1 MKKLMIA
8 SAIAMAMTAGSA
20 MAAVKAG
27 SQGQVQFVGTIAAK
41 TCDVVVSGGG
51 AVNNQ
56 IQFGVLEAGNG
67 KTKQKEFTVKFK
79 EPTCISA
86 GDTAKFTWLSPTL
99 DGKGFKNQSGTATEA
114 YVSLN
119 AKNGGTNVPDR
130 NDAITDVNNAVQFTA
145 TQPEAGFVYQATLHA
160 GTVPGSFETA
170 ASYTVVYE

>member
-56 IQFGVLEAGNG
+56 IQFGVLEAGAS
-67 KTKQKEFTVKFK
+67 KTRLKEFAIKFK
-79 EPTCISA
+79 EPTCVSA
-86 GDTAKFTWLSPTL
+86 GDTAKFTWLSPAL
-99 DGKGFKNQSGTATEA
+99 NGQGFKNQSGTATEA

-119 AKNGGTNVPDR
+119 AKNGGTNAPNR
-130 NDAITDVNNAVQFTA
+130 HDAITDVNNAVQFT
-145 TQPEAGFVYQATLHA
+145 TTTPEAGFVYEATLHA